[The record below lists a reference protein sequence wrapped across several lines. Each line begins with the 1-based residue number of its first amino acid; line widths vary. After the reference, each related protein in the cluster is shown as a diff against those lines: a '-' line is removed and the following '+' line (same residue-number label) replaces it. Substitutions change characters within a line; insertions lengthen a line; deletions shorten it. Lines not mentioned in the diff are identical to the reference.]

1 MNSSD
6 INFRDSISPSESKIQ
21 NLAKSVHL
29 GKIEE
34 FIVSDSDSSI
44 SGSSS
49 RESIASSSGSSSG
62 SRADTRNNS
71 FSSDLNSSIVLL
83 PSDAIDRD
91 IVDNLTNLNLDK
103 QTDDSQKSSTL
114 IERKDGVDDID
125 KSLNE
130 VDDSFGESEPV
141 PDPVPEPIETLPS
154 SSIQPLEP
162 KTIVPRKNI
171 IIELAL
177 SYKKYVKL
185 IADLGIYQVFDDRKV
200 CFQVTPNKTGEKT
213 TYKCS
218 RNFAKTCV
226 HIMAVEAANGRNL
239 YEEIRYSKPKLDD
252 LIRFR
257 HDNKLS
263 GRKMSGHVKNTTSLS
278 KPDSI
283 AKSGAESEQQNE
295 KNIVENSSKKK
306 LPYLSN
312 NNKAI
317 LNLIV
322 SSSDFVDQCIA
333 SKTCLSTHMLILDQ
347 TDLIHF

>member
-1 MNSSD
+1 LFNEYTGITTNQAEGMNNLIKALTDRKELSLDMICLSLYQLTIHYCNSIKRGMCNEGDYVLKALYKDCRMNSSA
-6 INFRDSISPSESKIQ
+6 INFRDSISPSEIIQ

-29 GKIEE
+29 GNIEE

-49 RESIASSSGSSSG
+49 RKSIASSWHGSQ
-62 SRADTRNNS
+62 ADTRNNS

-83 PSDAIDRD
+83 PSDTIDRD

-103 QTDDSQKSSTL
+103 QTDDSQKYSTL
-114 IERKDGVDDID
+114 IERIDGVDDID

-130 VDDSFGESEPV
+130 ADASFGESEPV

-162 KTIVPRKNI
+162 KTIVPKKNG

-185 IADLGIYQVFDDRKV
+185 ITDLGIYQVFDDRKV

-218 RNFAKTCV
+218 CNFAKTCV

-278 KPDSI
+278 KPDS
-283 AKSGAESEQQNE
+283 
-295 KNIVENSSKKK
+295 
-306 LPYLSN
+306 
-312 NNKAI
+312 
-317 LNLIV
+317 
-322 SSSDFVDQCIA
+322 
-333 SKTCLSTHMLILDQ
+333 
-347 TDLIHF
+347 